1 MPRKYNVHATHVT
14 KKDDTTLN
22 VVQRFKELDSLLLF
36 FLLKIK
42 KNYGHLLEKNLS
54 EFKFI
59 IITTAFHN
67 IH

>member
-36 FLLKIK
+36 FLPVLKMK
-42 KNYGHLLEKNLS
+42 KLWSSNGEKS
-54 EFKFI
+54 I
-59 IITTAFHN
+59 RIQIYH
-67 IH
+67 